1 MRSFLLL
8 AFLAVFTAQVAKGQG
23 LEGIIVE
30 RFYISDAADEAN
42 SIAQGA
48 VAPLPVG
55 SVTYRVYVDMAPGYK
70 YSQIYGSET
79 HNLIVNTTTSFYNDP
94 NFGVAV
100 NPGSTSLN
108 LTRRH
113 TTMIDSW
120 FTAGGTCAGKVGV
133 MEEEDTDGTI
143 GNQQNILANN
153 PGGCY
158 GLPINGTGAQD
169 GMLPSSASTYVAPN
183 TLGLG
188 NALDVLD
195 QTFGNS
201 IVINNGTIV
210 PLGGIVGPTASNRV
224 LIAQFTTFGTLSFEF
239 NVQLI
244 NISTGLA
251 ENYVASNPVGDELT
265 HPTLTF
271 VSGQAPTVAI
281 TAPANNAVVQVGSI
295 VPINVN
301 ASDNG
306 GIVEQVEFYV
316 DGVLL
321 FTDNTAPFSAN
332 YTATAG
338 AHTISA
344 IAFDNDCQST
354 TSSTINISAQSNNPP
369 TVTVSA
375 PTSAIV
381 GTSITIS
388 ATASDSDGSITQVE
402 FFVNNVSVG
411 IDNSAPYSIQYTTT
425 LGAGQIVRAVATDNQ
440 GATANSNNIT
450 LNVVANTAPSVTI
463 TSPSNGAAFIAP
475 EIINITASA
484 SDVDGSVSQVSFF
497 VDGNLIGTD
506 NTAPYSFAWTSII
519 GEHTIVASATD
530 NLGAVSNSA
539 AINISVAD
547 PNALPYYIDD
557 VIVDCSEDL
566 VCMPVGV
573 SITAPVNNV
582 IGYDFEFSYNP
593 SQLEPIG
600 VFEIY
605 SNLIDA
611 DIVSLTYNINT
622 PGVLSVSLSL
632 NGSAPVGAGFN
643 GFGDLFCISFVNQLS
658 ANESTAIS
666 YSLIQESYTS
676 GVELMSGS
684 EGSVSSIINSE
695 YSTQLTY
702 WADNSPISYD
712 SQNPNDFLITN
723 IFGVFEGS
731 INGDAVQPDLNGFFD
746 YDLSNGPSVQIERE
760 ISSEVAVQPVVNGA
774 DAVIAKT
781 IVAEVSYTPSIY
793 QIIAMDV
800 NLDGVVSA
808 GDISQIN
815 QRATGAIQEF
825 QQAWNY
831 DNGVSNGE
839 LSKDWVFVK
848 SSDLDNNPAY
858 QISTNFPAD
867 DMMGYSRL
875 RVPAVPFITDLNV
888 SDFDVNGN
896 VCPQIIEEDII
907 GIMLGDIDG
916 SYQFQQPGQGIRG
929 DIIPGDSLFFDLSN
943 ATFDDNGTDFFVN
956 IPVIFQSVSSSVN
969 AIDFWMQ
976 YDENRLE
983 FTSASVDASN
993 ADVFAHYDN
1002 ASQTLRLTSSGDD
1015 VNTFFD
1021 ENTQVFTLRYKLIDP
1036 CQVISESDFISI
1048 NVLFNGAP
1056 GNWKMSESPE
1066 FESAVIEVVTQ
1077 DVYCAGEEISFNLV
1091 GDYQGHSFIA
1101 FEWGFGNGQESSE
1114 TTGTVVYASSGDYV
1128 VNVVGISEA
1137 ECLAF
1142 FSLPIEINSTPIV
1155 SFTGI
1160 TSGNLSVSFT
1170 NNSSISSGSIAS
1182 YEWNFGDG
1190 NSSVEN
1196 APTHN
1201 YSEFGDYNVVL
1212 TATSDLGCTASIS
1225 STIEVINSI
1234 TEAELFGLKIYPN
1247 PSNGIFTIEGTENL
1261 QARIFDSMGR
1271 VVVDNILV
1279 TNGLKSLVDVS
1290 HLAAGNY
1297 QLMLSN
1303 GTKFKMIQIV
1313 VIP

>member
-8 AFLAVFTAQVAKGQG
+8 AFLAFFTAQVANGQG

-30 RFYISDAADEAN
+30 RFYVSDAADEAN

-48 VAPLPVG
+48 IAPLPVG
-55 SVTYRVYVDMAPGYK
+55 SVTYRVYVDMASGYK

-100 NPGSTSLN
+100 NPGSTSVN

-120 FTAGGTCAGKVGV
+120 FTAGGTCVGKVGV
-133 MEEEDTDGTI
+133 MEEEDNDGTI

-169 GMLPSSASTYVAPN
+169 GMLPSSAATYVAPN

-188 NALDVLD
+188 TALDVLD

-210 PLGGIVGPTASNRV
+210 PLGGVVGPTASNRV
-224 LIAQFTTFGTLSFEF
+224 LIAQFTTSGTLSFEF

-271 VSGQAPTVAI
+271 ISGQAPAVSI
-281 TAPANNAVVQVGSI
+281 TAPANNAVVPVGTAI
-295 VPINVN
+295 QINAN

-332 YTATAG
+332 YTPTPG

-344 IAFDNDCQST
+344 IAFDNDCLST
-354 TSSTINISAQSNNPP
+354 TSSVINISAQSNNPP

-388 ATASDSDGSITQVE
+388 ATASDTDGSVTQVE

-425 LGAGQIVRAVATDNQ
+425 LGSEQIIRAVATDNQ
-440 GATANSNNIT
+440 GATANSNNVI
-450 LNVVANTAPSVTI
+450 LNVVANIPPSVVLTNP
-463 TSPSNGAAFIAP
+463 TNGAAFIAP
-475 EIINITASA
+475 QVITITANA
-484 SDVDGSVSQVSFF
+484 NDSDGNVSQVSFF

-506 NTAPYSFAWTSII
+506 NMAPYSFAWTSEV
-519 GEHTIVASATD
+519 GEHIITASATD
-530 NLGAVSNSA
+530 NLGATTISSL
-539 AINISVAD
+539 ITISVAD

-557 VIVDCSEDL
+557 VIVDCSEEL
-566 VCMPVGV
+566 VCVPVGV
-573 SITAPVNNV
+573 SITSPVTDV
-582 IGYDFEFSYNP
+582 IGFDFEFTYNP
-593 SQLEPIG
+593 DNLQPSGI
-600 VFEIY
+600 FEVY

-611 DIVSLTYNINT
+611 EIVSLTYNVIN

-632 NGSAPVGAGFN
+632 NGNAQAGAGFN
-643 GFGDLFCISFVNQLS
+643 GFGDLFCISFINQLN
-658 ANESTAIS
+658 ANESSEIA
-666 YSLIQESYTS
+666 YQLIQESYTS

-684 EGSVSSIINSE
+684 EGSVSSIINAE
-695 YSTQLTY
+695 YNSQLTY
-702 WADNSPISYD
+702 WANNNPISYD
-712 SQNPNDFLITN
+712 ALNPNDFLITD

-731 INGDAVQPDLNGFFD
+731 INGDAEQPNVDGLFSYDLN
-746 YDLSNGPSVQIERE
+746 NGTSIQIERQ
-760 ISSEVAVQPVVNGA
+760 IQNNVAVQSVVNAA

-781 IVAEVSYTPSIY
+781 IVADVAYNPNVY
-793 QIIAMDV
+793 QMIAMDV

-815 QRATGAIQEF
+815 QRATGAIEEF
-825 QQAWNY
+825 QQVWNY

-848 SSDLDNNPAY
+848 SSDIDNSSSY
-858 QISTNFPAD
+858 QISSTFPTD
-867 DMMGYSRL
+867 DMMGYSRF

-888 SDFDVNGN
+888 SDFDGNGSI
-896 VCPQIIEEDII
+896 CPQIVEEGIV

-916 SYQFQQPGQGIRG
+916 SYQFQQPDGSIRG
-929 DIIPGDSLFFDLSN
+929 EVIPGDSLFFDLSN
-943 ATFDDNGTDFFVN
+943 STFDDNGIDFFVN
-956 IPVIFQSVSSSVN
+956 IPVILESVSANIN

-976 YDENRLE
+976 FDENRLE
-983 FTSASVDASN
+983 FTSASLETSN
-993 ADVFAHYDN
+993 ADVFTNYDI

-1015 VNTFFD
+1015 INTYFV
-1021 ENTQVFTLRYKLIDP
+1021 ENTQVYTLRFKLIDP
-1036 CQVISESDFISI
+1036 CQVISEDDFIAI
-1048 NVLFNGAP
+1048 NVLFNGVS
-1056 GNWKMSESPE
+1056 GNWKMSQSPE
-1066 FESAVIEVVTQ
+1066 FEGASIEVSAQ

-1091 GDYQGHSFIA
+1091 GGYQGHSFEG
-1101 FEWGFGNGQESSE
+1101 FEWSFGNGQESSE
-1114 TTGTVVYASSGDYV
+1114 DIGSVVYASSGDYV
-1128 VNVVGISEA
+1128 VNVTGISEA
-1137 ECLAF
+1137 GCLAF
-1142 FSLPIEINSTPIV
+1142 FSLPIEINPSPVV
-1155 SFTGI
+1155 SFTGV
-1160 TSGNLSVSFT
+1160 TSGGLVVSFT
-1170 NNSSISSGSIAS
+1170 NNSSITAGSIAS

-1190 NSSVEN
+1190 NTSEDN

-1201 YSEFGDYNVVL
+1201 YSAFGDYNVVL
-1212 TATSDLGCTASIS
+1212 TAISDLGCTASIS
-1225 STIEVINSI
+1225 SNIEVINSI
-1234 TEAELFGLKIYPN
+1234 AELELFGVSIYPN
-1247 PSNGIFTIEGTENL
+1247 PSNGIFTIQGGENL
-1261 QARIFDSMGR
+1261 HARIFDSTGR
-1271 VVVDNILV
+1271 VVVDNILI
-1279 TNGLKSLVDVS
+1279 TNGLKSLVNIS

-1297 QLMLSN
+1297 QLLLSD
-1303 GTKFKMIQIV
+1303 GTKYIMTQIV
-1313 VIP
+1313 VMP

>member
-1 MRSFLLL
+1 MKSFLLL
-8 AFLAVFTAQVAKGQG
+8 AFLAFFSFHTSFSQG

-30 RFYISDAADEAN
+30 RYYITDAADQAN

-48 VAPLPVG
+48 IAPLPVG
-55 SVTYRVYVDMAPGYK
+55 SVAYRVYVDMAPGYK

-79 HNLIVNTTTSFYNDP
+79 HNLIVNTSTSFYNDP

-133 MEEEDTDGTI
+133 LEEEDNDGTI

-169 GMLPSSASTYVAPN
+169 GMLPSSPTTYVAPN

-188 NALDVLD
+188 TALDVLD
-195 QTFGNS
+195 QTLGNS

-210 PLGGIVGPTASNRV
+210 PLGGVVGPTATNRV
-224 LIAQFTTFGTLSFEF
+224 LIAQFTTSGTLSFEF

-271 VSGQAPTVAI
+271 ISGQAPIIAI
-281 TAPANNAVVQVGSI
+281 TAPANNAVVPVGAI

-301 ASDNG
+301 ATDNG

-321 FTDNTAPFSAN
+321 FTDVTAPFSAN
-332 YTATAG
+332 YTATPG

-354 TSSTINISAQSNNPP
+354 NSAIVNINAQSNNPP

-381 GTSITIS
+381 GTNITIS
-388 ATASDSDGSITQVE
+388 ATASDSDGSVTQVE

-450 LNVVANTAPSVTI
+450 LNVVANTPPTVAV
-463 TSPSNGAAFIAP
+463 TSPANGSAFIAP
-475 EIINITASA
+475 EVITITASA
-484 SDVDGSVSQVSFF
+484 SDVDGSVAIVSFF
-497 VDGNLIGTD
+497 IDGNLIGTD
-506 NTAPYSFAWTSII
+506 NSAPYSFTWISTI
-519 GEHTIVASATD
+519 GEHTIAVSATD
-530 NLGAVSNSA
+530 NLGAVTNSS
-539 AINISVAD
+539 AIAISVAD

-557 VIVDCSEDL
+557 VIVDCSQNT
-566 VCMPVGV
+566 VCVPVGV
-573 SITAPVNNV
+573 SITAPVVNV
-582 IGYDFEFSYNP
+582 IGYDFELTYNA
-593 SQLEPIG
+593 SQLEPTG
-600 VFEIY
+600 VFEVY

-611 DIVSLTYNINT
+611 DNVNLSYYIVS
-622 PGVLSVSLSL
+622 PGVLSVSLTL
-632 NGSAPVGAGFN
+632 NGNAPAGAGFN
-643 GFGDLFCISFVNQLS
+643 GFGDLFCISFTNGLN
-658 ANESTAIS
+658 ANESSEIS
-666 YSLIQESYTS
+666 FSLIQESYTS
-676 GVELMSGS
+676 GVELTSGS
-684 EGSVSSIINSE
+684 EGGVSSIINSE
-695 YSTQLTY
+695 YSTQMTY
-702 WADNSPISYD
+702 WANNSPIAYD
-712 SQNPNDFLITN
+712 EQNPDDFLITN
-723 IFGVFEGS
+723 IFGVVEGS
-731 INGDAVQPDLNGFFD
+731 TNGEAVQPNVDGFFSHDLN
-746 YDLSNGPSVQIERE
+746 NGTSIQIERD
-760 ISSEVAVQPVVNGA
+760 IMNDVAVQPVINGA

-815 QRATGAIQEF
+815 QRATGAIGEF
-825 QQAWNY
+825 QQSWNY
-831 DNGVSNGE
+831 ENGVSNGE
-839 LSKDWVFVK
+839 LSKDWIFIK
-848 SSDLDNNPAY
+848 SSDIENNPAY
-858 QISTNFPAD
+858 QISSNFPAD

-875 RVPAVPFITDLNV
+875 RVPAAPFITDLNV
-888 SDFDVNGN
+888 SDFDVNGSI
-896 VCPQIIEEDII
+896 CPQIIEEGII

-916 SYQFQQPGQGIRG
+916 SYQFQQPGEGIRG
-929 DIIPGDSLFFDLSN
+929 DIIPGDTLFFDLSN

-956 IPVIFQSVSSSVN
+956 IPVIFESVSSSIS

-983 FTSASVDASN
+983 FASATITASN
-993 ADVFAHYDN
+993 ADLFAHYDN

-1021 ENTQVFTLRYKLIDP
+1021 ANSQVFTLRYKLIDP
-1036 CQVISESDFISI
+1036 CQVISESDFTSI
-1048 NVLFNGAP
+1048 DVLFNGMS
-1056 GNWKMSESPE
+1056 GNWKMGASPE
-1066 FESAVIEVVTQ
+1066 FESAVVEVVDQ

-1091 GDYQGHSFIA
+1091 GDFQGHSFIA

-1137 ECLAF
+1137 GCLAY
-1142 FSLPIEINSTPIV
+1142 FSLPIEINATPTV

-1190 NSSVEN
+1190 NSSADN

-1212 TATSDLGCTASIS
+1212 TATSDLGCAALIS
-1225 STIEVINSI
+1225 STIEVVNSI
-1234 TEAELFGLKIYPN
+1234 EEFESFGVKIYPN
-1247 PSNGIFTIEGTENL
+1247 PTSGVFTIEGEENL
-1261 QARIFDSMGR
+1261 QVRIFDSVGR
-1271 VVVDNILV
+1271 VVVDNIV
-1279 TNGLKSLVDVS
+1279 VKNGLKTLVDIS
-1290 HLAAGNY
+1290 YLSAGNY
-1297 QLMLSN
+1297 HVLLSD
-1303 GTKFKMIQIV
+1303 GTKNVMTQIV